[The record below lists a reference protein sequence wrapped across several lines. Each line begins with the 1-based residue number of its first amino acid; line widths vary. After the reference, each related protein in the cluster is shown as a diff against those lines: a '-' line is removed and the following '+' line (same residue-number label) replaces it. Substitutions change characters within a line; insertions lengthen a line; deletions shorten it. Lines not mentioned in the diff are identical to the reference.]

1 MIITKRY
8 TDVVGRHFR
17 QFDLVDF
24 TVKQSGKRF
33 LAKRVRLRNDIFSR
47 LRQRFFRQKAESN
60 NLVKKSVRVDDKIYN
75 ILFNL
80 ARNNDKEFFTKIINS
95 AVVNEISTEQI
106 DLIDAR
112 CFEHKVTVYF
122 TQEEYR
128 RVQDVLNELRS
139 RRITG
144 VTFSSLIRSVL
155 YKHLGTV
162 IETSVI
168 ERLNKEVQHNRGIT
182 SGKATNP
189 INRSNSKQKNK
200 YSVKVMKGTQK

>member
-1 MIITKRY
+1 MIKTY
-8 TDVVGRHFR
+8 NFVA
-17 QFDLVDF
+17 
-24 TVKQSGKRF
+24 KQAGIKLIEFNVRESRKRF
-33 LAKRVRLRNDIFSR
+33 LATRVQLRDNIFRRLR
-47 LRQRFFRQKAESN
+47 LRFFRQKAESN
-60 NLVKKSVRVDDKIYN
+60 NLVKKSVRVDSDIFKALLN
-75 ILFNL
+75 V
-80 ARNNDKEFFTKIINS
+80 ARNDEAFFTTIINS
-95 AVVNEISTEQI
+95 AVANQISTEQI

-144 VTFSSLIRSVL
+144 VTFSSLVRSIL
-155 YKHLGTV
+155 YKHLGIV

-182 SGKATNP
+182 SGMTTNP

-200 YSVKVMKGTQK
+200 YSVKVMKGTQR

>member
-1 MIITKRY
+1 MIKAQPKYSRKLAQ
-8 TDVVGRHFR
+8 V
-17 QFDLVDF
+17 DLVEF
-24 TVKQSGKRF
+24 IVRESGKRF

-47 LRQRFFRQKAESN
+47 LRQRFFRQKAKSN

-144 VTFSSLIRSVL
+144 VTFSSLIRSIL
-155 YKHLGTV
+155 YKHLGIV

-168 ERLNKEVQHNRGIT
+168 ERLNKEVQHNRGTT
-182 SGKATNP
+182 SGMATNP

>member
-144 VTFSSLIRSVL
+144 VTFSSLIRSIL

>member
-47 LRQRFFRQKAESN
+47 LRQRFFRQKVDSS
-60 NLVKKSVRVDDKIYN
+60 NLVKKSVRVDSDIFN
-75 ILFNL
+75 TLFNVV
-80 ARNNDKEFFTKIINS
+80 RNDEEFFTEIINS
-95 AVVNEISTEQI
+95 AVVNEISTGKI

-112 CFEHKVTVYF
+112 WFKHKITVYF

-144 VTFSSLIRSVL
+144 VTFSSLVRSIL
-155 YKHLGTV
+155 YKHLGIV

>member
-24 TVKQSGKRF
+24 TVKQSGERF

-95 AVVNEISTEQI
+95 AVVNEISTGQI
-106 DLIDAR
+106 DLINAKWFR
-112 CFEHKVTVYF
+112 HKVTVYF
-122 TQEEYR
+122 TKEEYR

-144 VTFSSLIRSVL
+144 VTFSSLIRSIL
-155 YKHLGTV
+155 YKHLGIV

-168 ERLNKEVQHNRGIT
+168 ERLNKEVQHNRGTT
-182 SGKATNP
+182 SGMITNP
-189 INRSNSKQKNK
+189 ITRSNSKQKNK

>member
-47 LRQRFFRQKAESN
+47 LRQRFFRQKAKSN

-80 ARNNDKEFFTKIINS
+80 ARNNDKEFF
-95 AVVNEISTEQI
+95 
-106 DLIDAR
+106 
-112 CFEHKVTVYF
+112 
-122 TQEEYR
+122 
-128 RVQDVLNELRS
+128 
-139 RRITG
+139 
-144 VTFSSLIRSVL
+144 
-155 YKHLGTV
+155 
-162 IETSVI
+162 
-168 ERLNKEVQHNRGIT
+168 
-182 SGKATNP
+182 
-189 INRSNSKQKNK
+189 
-200 YSVKVMKGTQK
+200 M

>member
-24 TVKQSGKRF
+24 TVKQSGEKF
-33 LAKRVRLRNDIFSR
+33 LARRVRLRNDIFTH
-47 LRQRFFRQKAESN
+47 LRQMFHRKKVDSS
-60 NLVKKSVRVDDKIYN
+60 NLVKKSVRVDSYIFKALLN
-75 ILFNL
+75 V
-80 ARNNDKEFFTKIINS
+80 ARNDEAFFTKIINS
-95 AVVNEISTEQI
+95 AVANEISTGQI
-106 DLIDAR
+106 DLINAKWFR
-112 CFEHKVTVYF
+112 HKVTVYF
-122 TQEEYR
+122 TKEEYR

-144 VTFSSLIRSVL
+144 VTFSSLIRSIL
-155 YKHLGTV
+155 YKHLGIV

-168 ERLNKEVQHNRGIT
+168 ERLNKEVQHNRGTT
-182 SGKATNP
+182 SGMTTNP
-189 INRSNSKQKNK
+189 ITSSNSKQKNK

>member
-1 MIITKRY
+1 MIKTYNSSERQAG
-8 TDVVGRHFR
+8 TRLVGFNII
-17 QFDLVDF
+17 
-24 TVKQSGKRF
+24 KSGKRF

-60 NLVKKSVRVDDKIYN
+60 NLVKKSVRVDSDI
-75 ILFNL
+75 FNAL
-80 ARNNDKEFFTKIINS
+80 LKVAHNDEKFFTKIINS
-95 AVVNEISTEQI
+95 AVVNEISTKQI
-106 DLIDAR
+106 DLIKAR
-112 CFEHKVTVYF
+112 WFKHKVTVYF
-122 TQEEYR
+122 TQDEYR

-139 RRITG
+139 RKITS
-144 VTFSSLIRSVL
+144 VTFSSLVRSTL
-155 YKHLGTV
+155 YKHLLIV
-162 IETSVI
+162 IEASVI

>member
-24 TVKQSGKRF
+24 TVKQSRKRF
-33 LAKRVRLRNDIFSR
+33 LAKRVRLRNDIFTR
-47 LRQRFFRQKAESN
+47 LRLRFFRQRVDSN
-60 NLVKKSVRVDDKIYN
+60 NLVKKSVRVDSDIFN
-75 ILFNL
+75 TLFNVV
-80 ARNNDKEFFTKIINS
+80 RNDEEFFTEIINS
-95 AVVNEISTEQI
+95 AVVNEISTGKI

-112 CFEHKVTVYF
+112 WFKHKITVYF

-128 RVQDVLNELRS
+128 RVQDVLEQLRNS
-139 RRITG
+139 GLRG
-144 VTFSSLIRSVL
+144 VTFSSLVRSIL
-155 YKHLGTV
+155 YKHLGIV

>member
-47 LRQRFFRQKAESN
+47 LRQRFFRQKVDSS
-60 NLVKKSVRVDDKIYN
+60 NLVKKSVRVDDDIYD
-75 ILFNL
+75 ILFNF
-80 ARNNDKEFFTKIINS
+80 ASNNDKEVFTKIINS

-112 CFEHKVTVYF
+112 CFKHKVTVYF

-139 RRITG
+139 RKITG
-144 VTFSSLIRSVL
+144 VTFSSLVRSIL
-155 YKHLGTV
+155 YESLGIV

-168 ERLNKEVQHNRGIT
+168 ERLNKEVQHNRGTT
-182 SGKATNP
+182 SGMTTNP
-189 INRSNSKQKNK
+189 ITRSNSKQKNK

>member
-8 TDVVGRHFR
+8 TDVAGRHFR

-24 TVKQSGKRF
+24 TVKQSGENF
-33 LAKRVRLRNDIFSR
+33 LARRVRLRNDIFTR
-47 LRQRFFRQKAESN
+47 LRLRFFRQRVDSN
-60 NLVKKSVRVDDKIYN
+60 NLVKKSVRVDSDI
-75 ILFNL
+75 FNAL
-80 ARNNDKEFFTKIINS
+80 LKVAHNDEKFFTKIINS
-95 AVVNEISTEQI
+95 TVVNEISTRQI
-106 DLIDAR
+106 DLIKAR
-112 CFEHKVTVYF
+112 WFKHKVTVYF

-144 VTFSSLIRSVL
+144 VTFSSLIRSIL
-155 YKHLGTV
+155 YKHLGIV

-200 YSVKVMKGTQK
+200 YSVKIMKGTQK

>member
-47 LRQRFFRQKAESN
+47 LRQRFFRQKVDSS
-60 NLVKKSVRVDDKIYN
+60 NLVKKSVRVDSDIFN
-75 ILFNL
+75 TLFNVV
-80 ARNNDKEFFTKIINS
+80 RNDEEFFTEIINS
-95 AVVNEISTEQI
+95 AVVNEISTGKI

-112 CFEHKVTVYF
+112 WFKHKITVYF

-144 VTFSSLIRSVL
+144 VTFSSLVRSIL
-155 YKHLGTV
+155 YKHLGIV
-162 IETSVI
+162 IETSAI
-168 ERLNKEVQHNRGIT
+168 EKLNIEIQQNRGTT
-182 SGKATNP
+182 SGMATNP

>member
-24 TVKQSGKRF
+24 TVKQSGERF

-95 AVVNEISTEQI
+95 AVVNEISTGQI
-106 DLIDAR
+106 DLINAKWFR
-112 CFEHKVTVYF
+112 HKVTVYF

-144 VTFSSLIRSVL
+144 VTFSSLIRSIL
-155 YKHLGTV
+155 YKHLGIV

-168 ERLNKEVQHNRGIT
+168 ERLNKEVQHNRGTT
-182 SGKATNP
+182 SGMTTNP

-200 YSVKVMKGTQK
+200 YSVKVMKGTQR

>member
-8 TDVVGRHFR
+8 TDIAGRHFR

-24 TVKQSGKRF
+24 TVKQSGEKF
-33 LAKRVRLRNDIFSR
+33 LARRVRLRNDIFRR
-47 LRQRFFRQKAESN
+47 LRLRFFRQKAESN
-60 NLVKKSVRVDDKIYN
+60 NLVKKSVRVDSDI
-75 ILFNL
+75 FNAL
-80 ARNNDKEFFTKIINS
+80 LKVAHNDEKFFTKIINS
-95 AVVNEISTEQI
+95 AVVNEISTKQI
-106 DLIDAR
+106 DLIKAR
-112 CFEHKVTVYF
+112 WFKHKVTVYF

-128 RVQDVLNELRS
+128 RVQDVLEQLRNS
-139 RRITG
+139 GLRG
-144 VTFSSLIRSVL
+144 VTFSSLVRSIL
-155 YKHLGTV
+155 YKHLLIV
-162 IETSVI
+162 IEASVI